1 MFRNNIAKKI
11 MLNKEHDHILN
22 FIEIISISTVLMI
35 MLGLIYIGIVLD
47 CVWY

>member
-22 FIEIISISTVLMI
+22 FIEIISIASILMVLI
-35 MLGLIYIGIVLD
+35 GILYIGITFD
-47 CVWY
+47 CV